1 MMDAPAYR
9 LCDLRVERGGR
20 LVLDIARLDLS
31 PGRVTAVVGP
41 NGAGKTTLLRVLGF
55 LLQPTSGTVEFAGRP
70 VVYREPDL
78 IAVRRQTT
86 VVAQTP
92 LLFHRSVHANVA
104 YGLRARRRAVDSR
117 VESALAAVGL
127 APVGLAPAGIAGFAR
142 RPAWKLS
149 GGEMQRVAIA
159 RALAIDPP
167 VYLLDEPTGNIDRQH
182 VPIVESLITQLG
194 AAAKTVVFTTH
205 NFAQAYRLA
214 DTLISLTDGHVA
226 PFPLVNVLRGTTVQ
240 MHGHNFFLNE
250 ALRIEIPDGVEAR
263 TIAIDPDAIIV
274 SREALHSSARNCFA
288 GHIRKVE
295 HDARGGLLLTVDC
308 GHAFVAR
315 ITRHSYEEMAF
326 NVGTGVYLTF
336 KASAIHTLD

>member
-9 LCDLRVERGGR
+9 LCDVRVEQAAR
-20 LVLDIARLDLS
+20 LVLDIARLDLLA
-31 PGRVTAVVGP
+31 GRVTAVVGP
-41 NGAGKTTLLRVLGF
+41 NGAGKSTLLRVLGF
-55 LLQPTSGTVEFAGRP
+55 LLPPTSGTVEFAGRA
-70 VVYREPDL
+70 VVYRDPDL
-78 IAVRRQTT
+78 SALRRQAT
-86 VVAQTP
+86 VVAQAP
-92 LLFHRSVHANVA
+92 LLFHRSVYANVA
-104 YGLRARRRAVDSR
+104 YGLRARRGAADSR

-127 APVGLAPAGIAGFAR
+127 AGFAE

-149 GGEMQRVAIA
+149 GGEVQRVAIA

-167 VYLLDEPTGNIDRQH
+167 VYLFDEPTGNVDRQH

-194 AAAKTVVFTTH
+194 ATAKTVIFTTH

-214 DTLISLTDGHVA
+214 DALISLTDGHVA
-226 PFPLVNVLRGTTVQ
+226 PFPLINVLRGTAVH
-240 MHGHNFFLNE
+240 MDGHNYFLNE

-274 SREALHSSARNCFA
+274 SREFLHSSARNCFA

-295 HDARGGLLLTVDC
+295 HDADGGLLLTVDC
-308 GHAFVAR
+308 GHSFVAR

-336 KASAIHTLD
+336 KASAIHILD

>member
-41 NGAGKTTLLRVLGF
+41 NGAGKSTLLRVLGF

-70 VVYREPDL
+70 VAYSEPDL
-78 IAVRRQTT
+78 SALRRQTT
-86 VVAQTP
+86 VVAQAP

-104 YGLRARRRAVDSR
+104 YGLRARRRAADSR

-127 APVGLAPAGIAGFAR
+127 APMGLGGFAQ

-167 VYLLDEPTGNIDRQH
+167 VYLFDEPTGNIDRQH

-214 DTLISLTDGHVA
+214 DTLISLTDGQVA
-226 PFPLVNVLRGTTVQ
+226 PFPLVNVLRGATVQ
-240 MHGHNFFLNE
+240 MQSHNYFLNE